1 MATKDDVKQMLPAET
16 VEFMRQMKAM
26 FTDEAE
32 EERKKEER
40 DLRAIA
46 RAQKAAQQALNA
58 KQERDRLTSA
68 AAIKAACTHQRQ
80 DGSWNLQGQRS
91 CDGVIRFM
99 CPLCRGQ
106 FAPGDPSYETLLK
119 YINRERLGNARQQI

>member
-1 MATKDDVKQMLPAET
+1 MAIKSEQAITPEMMEMLKQM
-16 VEFMRQMKAM
+16 KSI

-32 EERKKEER
+32 EERKRDER
-40 DLRAIA
+40 ELRAKA
-46 RAQKAAQQALNA
+46 REQKAAQQALNA
-58 KQERDRLTSA
+58 KQEHDRLEGMA
-68 AAIKAACTHQRQ
+68 MMKAACTHQRQ

-106 FAPGDPSYETLLK
+106 FAPGDPQYETLLK
-119 YINRERLGNARQQI
+119 YLNRERLGNARQTI